1 VSSSAAGRPKT
12 FGVLMTRNEIDLLR
26 LNLVHHLQTSCDRIL
41 VVDNGST
48 DKSRTVLKRLAKK
61 LPIDWTV
68 DRGKLRQDEIV
79 NAMAQEARAKGAD
92 WVIPLDTDEFWHTG
106 RELREILAEDT
117 ESGAIEVSRIELIQ
131 ARDQRKSSVQGV
143 LRATKRVE
151 HPLRGNQ
158 AIDDFM
164 AGKLSMFET
173 EPQPKIVFR
182 TGPDV
187 AITRGAHTGS
197 GFEGPVTVAREIV
210 IFHFPLR
217 SRLALWGRA
226 EQGRRIA
233 EVSDNPNESVQNRFW
248 QRMGEEGRLMEA
260 WKAHSYEDNAL
271 DVDGR
276 RVEVVDDGR
285 LVEILGPLIRSP
297 RSQLIARYTGR
308 SW

>member
-1 VSSSAAGRPKT
+1 VSSSATRPKT

-68 DRGKLRQDEIV
+68 DHGKLRQDEIV

-106 RELREILAEDT
+106 RELREILSEDT

-131 ARDQRKSSVQGV
+131 ARDQARSSVQGV

-151 HPLRGNQ
+151 QPLRGNQ

-233 EVSDNPNESVQNRFW
+233 EVSDNPNESIQNRFW

-276 RVEVVDDGR
+276 RVELVDDGR

-297 RSQLIARYTGR
+297 RSQLIARYMGR